1 MTTHAELEG
10 ECGGVL
16 LGQLHRP
23 ARARS
28 AHVLKL
34 DLGPEHLLADAALGR
49 NRPLRLDPPTL
60 AKLGKAVQRRPDGVL
75 QLCGIGARAPRR
87 VVVIDD
93 RQETLADPSARDVL
107 AVLEVQAGDVRAE
120 ERRLHVGVG
129 GDSVGGDGVCSER
142 RDEVVTRRQHRQDVG
157 SE

>member
-16 LGQLHRP
+16 LGQPHRP

-107 AVLEVQAGDVRAE
+107 AVLEVQPATY
-120 ERRLHVGVG
+120 ERKSAACTSGSAAIASAATG
-129 GDSVGGDGVCSER
+129 SAR
-142 RDEVVTRRQHRQDVG
+142 RDATR
-157 SE
+157 S